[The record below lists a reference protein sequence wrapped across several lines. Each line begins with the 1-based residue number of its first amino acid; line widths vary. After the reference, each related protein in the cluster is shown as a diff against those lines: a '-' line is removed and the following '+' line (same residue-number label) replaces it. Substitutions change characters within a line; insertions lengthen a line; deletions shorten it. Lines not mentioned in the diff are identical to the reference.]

1 MRQLCSQGGWH
12 PLTHRYPS
20 RPPLRPSTDAHL
32 LPGPGHSQGAACLCH
47 PCLEVRDQPPPHRDD
62 GVALALLGQVSNT
75 THEEPVGRDVGLASL
90 DHATA
95 QLDQLRMTEGAT
107 FSWPARGGPRL
118 LQELRPQAGVPQGPS
133 GPGTQPCE
141 PALPVT
147 HLEPGGQ
154 QGGGWV
160 LAPEQKAGAGQ
171 RSPDWGTQGPGGHA
185 VLARGLAG
193 PASEGAQGCYPS
205 LLPLLLPCPCP
216 RAPNPATQ

>member
-1 MRQLCSQGGWH
+1 MACKG
-12 PLTHRYPS
+12 
-20 RPPLRPSTDAHL
+20 RPS
-32 LPGPGHSQGAACLCH
+32 PP
-47 PCLEVRDQPPPHRDD
+47 PRDQ
-62 GVALALLGQVSNT
+62 
-75 THEEPVGRDVGLASL
+75 
-90 DHATA
+90 ATEA
-95 QLDQLRMTEGAT
+95 GA
-107 FSWPARGGPRL
+107 
-118 LQELRPQAGVPQGPS
+118 PQGPS

-147 HLEPGGQ
+147 HVEPGGQ
-154 QGGGWV
+154 QGAGCV

-171 RSPDWGTQGPGGHA
+171 RSPDWGTQGPGRLV